1 MPCWPSWPSGPAD
14 RLRCVRFR
22 IQQRFDAPV
31 EAVEA
36 VLLDPAFL
44 ERLAALPKLG
54 RPQLLDQ
61 REEGDVVHRRVR
73 FAFAGHLSAAVTAVV
88 DPARLTWVEESTVD
102 RSTHRTTFRILPDH
116 YAERLRAAGT
126 FTLGPDGPGSR
137 RVAEGDV
144 VVRFPL
150 VGSKVERAIV
160 SGLEEHA
167 AAEAAAVGDW
177 LAEQG

>member
-1 MPCWPSWPSGPAD
+1 
-14 RLRCVRFR
+14 VRFR

-31 EAVEA
+31 DVVED

-44 ERLAALPKLG
+44 ERLGALPKLG
-54 RPQLLDQ
+54 RPTLLDQ
-61 REEGDVVHRRVR
+61 REDGEVVHRRVR
-73 FAFAGHLSAAVTAVV
+73 FAFAGHLSPAVTAVI

-102 RSTHRTTFRILPDH
+102 RRSHRTTFRILPDH
-116 YAERLRAAGT
+116 YAERLRASGT
-126 FTLGPDGPGSR
+126 FTLSTDGPGSR
-137 RVAEGDV
+137 RLAEGDV

-167 AAEAAAVGDW
+167 AAEAKAVSDW
-177 LAEQG
+177 LAERG